1 MPINLSETLFDGETV
16 AEVLRL
22 GAKRHLIR
30 DLDYYYQTADMIFD
44 GYDPETRK
52 PLTMSRLKAW
62 VARCEH
68 PKEPQDNDPTHHTA
82 MSDGQ
87 NRPVHNQQTTVHPRH
102 SRALLQHRERSP
114 N

>member
-1 MPINLSETLFDGETV
+1 MPINLSEMLFTCEAE

-22 GAKRHLIR
+22 AANNHLIR

-52 PLTMSRLKAW
+52 PLTTSGLKAW
-62 VARCEH
+62 IARCEH
-68 PKEPQDNDPTHHTA
+68 PKETQNNDPTHHTA
-82 MSDGQ
+82 MSDDQ
-87 NRPVHNQQTTVHPRH
+87 NRYVHNQRTTVHPRH
-102 SRALLQHRERSP
+102 PRALLQHRERSP